1 MFRTPARRTYVRV
14 HARLESN
21 SLVSKLE
28 SVRGEHRRAVDPRR
42 RHRGIRRRYRGRGV
56 VGIRVPR
63 YSTPGALWCRHS
75 QPSTRNL
82 ARQLH
87 DAIRRADAR
96 VSSNSATGLAG
107 RPRRVACAAAA
118 PREAVKASQQGG
130 GEITSSP
137 LTSRCRAR
145 KNQEPRLLHLLIH
158 RQGLASRAGACYTK
172 QVAPAPDSVG
182 TWPSLAFLS
191 GCPAAACVAA
201 L

>member
-1 MFRTPARRTYVRV
+1 MRDSNRI
-14 HARLESN
+14 RLFQN
-21 SLVSKLE
+21 SKVFVASIGTQWIPVVGTVASGAATE
-28 SVRGEHRRAVDPRR
+28 VG
-42 RHRGIRRRYRGRGV
+42 GV

-96 VSSNSATGLAG
+96 VFSNSATGLAG

-118 PREAVKASQQGG
+118 PRQAVKASQQGG